1 MKRYANR
8 SGGSGVAAY
17 QLTADAIR
25 VRFANSDRV
34 YEYSHASAGMAH
46 VDAMKRLAREGR
58 GLGTHISRHVS
69 DRYVR

>member
-17 QLTADAIR
+17 QFTDDAIR
-25 VRFANSDRV
+25 VRFVNSDRV
-34 YEYSHASAGMAH
+34 YEYSHASAGVAH
-46 VDAMKRLAREGR
+46 VDAMKRLAEEGR
-58 GLGTHISRHVS
+58 GLSAYISRHVS